1 MPTIHFVTAG
11 GELHAV
17 DSPTDCSLM
26 DLAVM
31 NGVPGILGDCGG
43 SASCGTCH
51 VMVDA
56 RFADVVGAITAVEEN
71 VLEGR
76 PDRVAGSRLGCQLTV
91 TDAFDGLVVHLPAS
105 QY

>member
-1 MPTIHFVTAG
+1 MPSILFVTADG
-11 GELHAV
+11 AHHTA
-17 DSPTDCSLM
+17 DSPTDCTLM

-51 VMVDA
+51 VIVED
-56 RFADVVGAITAVEEN
+56 RFADVVGPITAVEES

-76 PDRVAGSRLGCQLTV
+76 HDRVGGSRLGCQLTV

>member
-1 MPTIHFVTAG
+1 MPTIHFVTADG
-11 GELHAV
+11 AKHIV
-17 DSPTDCSLM
+17 DSPTDCTLM

-43 SASCGTCH
+43 SARCGTCH
-51 VMVDA
+51 VIVED
-56 RFADVVGAITAVEEN
+56 RFASVVVPISLAEES

-76 PDRVAGSRLGCQLTV
+76 QDRVAGSRLGCQLTI
-91 TDAFDGLVVHLPAS
+91 TDAFEGLVVHLPAS